1 MLSRETGHTRAAAHD
16 RSATMG
22 ALVTGAMDC
31 AVMGAAQRYSG
42 SSLPLRPP
50 AAARGEDDERPM
62 AYLY

>member
-1 MLSRETGHTRAAAHD
+1 VKL
-16 RSATMG
+16 ATPAPPHMIG
-22 ALVTGAMDC
+22 PPPWARALVTGAMDC